1 MFDDGP
7 EAKWKREFAEL
18 GAAGVRNAMV
28 SANWDQ
34 HKRHAARRWLERQD
48 VNAWQAKRT
57 PADVERKPL
66 KQRLREGKW
75 WLLIFGTIAIGMV
88 ASRVFRFF

>member
-18 GAAGVRNAMV
+18 GAAGVRHAMT
-28 SANWDQ
+28 SAGWDK

-48 VNAWQAKRT
+48 VNVWQAKRT
-57 PADVERKPL
+57 PEDRERVSL
-66 KQRLREGKW
+66 KERIRKARW
-75 WLLIFGTIAIGMV
+75 VLLVMGAIAIGV
-88 ASRVFRFF
+88 LARRIF